1 MQTNWQWLLQS
12 GTADDHLPDKGR
24 GLAKARGR
32 DEWVEKYRRALED
45 RDSTGALLRRHE
57 DPNSPTSPRAT
68 CHKERNKMR
77 AKIGSHSG
85 GDDGRAAKKGH
96 DIEAE
101 GE

>member
-1 MQTNWQWLLQS
+1 MTTCQI
-12 GTADDHLPDKGR
+12 KGAV
-24 GLAKARGR
+24 LAKTRGEG
-32 DEWVEKYRRALED
+32 EWVEKCRRALED

-77 AKIGSHSG
+77 AKIRSYSG
-85 GDDGRAAKKGH
+85 GDDGRAARKEGRG
-96 DIEAE
+96 IGAE